1 VRLLL
6 NEMWSPTIAI
16 ELRKRRFD
24 VIAINEP
31 ASESRYAGLPDDQVL
46 ARAQEDA
53 RAIVTDNIA
62 DYEKARRD
70 WESRGSAH
78 HGVIYALNPPFNR
91 HEGSGVIGQMV
102 KSLEHFLSSP
112 DAAEEPLNRVHF
124 LRAARGN

>member
-1 VRLLL
+1 MRLLL

-31 ASESRYAGLPDDQVL
+31 DSEPRYAGIADDQVF

-53 RAIVTDNIA
+53 RIVVTDNIV

-70 WESRGSAH
+70 WETRGSTH

-91 HEGSGVIGQMV
+91 HRGSAVIGQMV
-102 KSLEHFLSSP
+102 RALELFLSSP
-112 DAAEEPLNRVHF
+112 PVGEEPLNRAHF
-124 LRAARGN
+124 LRAAPGS